1 MATVLYDADADLARL
16 RGRRIAVI
24 GYGAQGH
31 AHAQNLRESGCDIV
45 VGARPGSAGWER
57 AAADGMAPVAP
68 AEAAEGGDVIGIFVP
83 DHVQPALWRDVVA
96 PALRPGAAV
105 LFAHGFNI
113 HFGTIEPPAD
123 VDVIMVAPKGPG
135 DLVRRLFTRGAG
147 VPSLIAVHQNA
158 SGEAR
163 ELALAWGSGIGS
175 GRAGMIETT
184 FAEETETDLFGE
196 QAVLCGGTTALV
208 EAGFETL
215 VKAGYQ
221 PEIAYF
227 ECLHEL
233 KLIVDLMYERGI
245 SGMREVISDTAEY
258 GDLTRGPRMIDDHVR
273 ATMATLLD
281 EIRSGEF
288 ARELIV
294 ENEAGRPVMRRLR
307 AQGAEHPIEQVGARL
322 RGMMPFVGEPGARTA
337 AEQRG

>member
-31 AHAQNLRESGCDIV
+31 AHARNLRDSGCEVV

-57 AAADGMAPVAP
+57 AAADGMSPMSP
-68 AEAAEGGDVIGIFVP
+68 PEAAEGADLIGVFVP
-83 DHVQPALWRDVVA
+83 DHVQPALWREVVA

-135 DLVRRLFTRGAG
+135 DLVRRLYTRGAG
-147 VPSLIAVHQNA
+147 VPSLVALHQNA

-163 ELALAWGSGIGS
+163 ELALAWGAGIGS

-208 EAGFETL
+208 QAGFETL
-215 VKAGYQ
+215 VGAGYQ

-245 SGMREVISDTAEY
+245 SGMRQVISDTAEY

-294 ENEAGRPVMRRLR
+294 ENDAGRPVMRRLR

-322 RGMMPFVGEPGARTA
+322 RGMMPFVGEQGERTA